1 LTLTDGTLTVD
12 VRQLSFPIGDASIV
26 YGSTT
31 TFASLPGT
39 FATDVGSE
47 TLSITYD
54 SIGNSGTANVG
65 EYPITGTVGDG
76 TGLASNYAVTL
87 IDGTLTVE
95 VRLISYDIGDA
106 SIVYGSTTTFAGLP
120 NTFATDVGSETLSIT
135 YDSTGNSGTAN
146 VGEYPITGTI
156 GDGTGLAANYAV
168 TLTDGTLTVDV
179 RQLSFP
185 IGDASIVYGSTTTFA
200 GLPNTFATDVGS
212 ETLSITYDSTGNSGT
227 AHVGEYPITGTIG
240 DGTGLASN
248 YAVTLTDGTLTVDV
262 RQLSFPIGDAS
273 IVYGS
278 TTTFAS
284 LPSTFA
290 TDVGS
295 ETLSITYDSTGN
307 SGTANVGEYPITG
320 TIGDGTGLA
329 SNYAVT
335 LIDGTLTVGRR
346 AIEYTIGS
354 LSKDE
359 GIAVNLASLLPGTIA
374 TGVGGQ
380 TLSITYASAGAAAN
394 ALANTYPITGTIGDG
409 AGGGLAANYNVTLTP
424 GELKVVARYLILGVD
439 ANSFTAPYVQVFN
452 AATGTGVSKFLA
464 YESSFRGGVR
474 VTRADLT
481 GDGVDEIIT
490 APGRGRAPEVRVFSL
505 TGVPLPAYTTMAY
518 ATSMIN
524 GIQIAVGD
532 VNGDGSADLVTV
544 PSRGAAEV
552 RVFLNQRG
560 TNVDPMANNPS
571 RTFLAFPSSFI
582 GGAVLALADMGRTSG
597 TAFVPSPDGK
607 MEILVGSGAGMRAT
621 VRIFDAVPA
630 TPVLVRTILP
640 FASTFQGGIASL
652 AVGRANSNDAIP
664 DVIAGAANGGNA
676 MVEVRDGQTSALLNA
691 FTAYTDASRQAPVRA
706 VVRDTNND
714 GVIDEIWTAQ
724 GTDGRTRQLKRFR
737 VDGTAVDSL
746 LESDVN
752 FRGEYF
758 LA

>member
-1 LTLTDGTLTVD
+1 
-12 VRQLSFPIGDASIV
+12 
-26 YGSTT
+26 
-31 TFASLPGT
+31 
-39 FATDVGSE
+39 
-47 TLSITYD
+47 
-54 SIGNSGTANVG
+54 
-65 EYPITGTVGDG
+65 
-76 TGLASNYAVTL
+76 
-87 IDGTLTVE
+87 
-95 VRLISYDIGDA
+95 
-106 SIVYGSTTTFAGLP
+106 
-120 NTFATDVGSETLSIT
+120 
-135 YDSTGNSGTAN
+135 
-146 VGEYPITGTI
+146 
-156 GDGTGLAANYAV
+156 
-168 TLTDGTLTVDV
+168 
-179 RQLSFP
+179 
-185 IGDASIVYGSTTTFA
+185 
-200 GLPNTFATDVGS
+200 
-212 ETLSITYDSTGNSGT
+212 
-227 AHVGEYPITGTIG
+227 
-240 DGTGLASN
+240 
-248 YAVTLTDGTLTVDV
+248 
-262 RQLSFPIGDAS
+262 
-273 IVYGS
+273 
-278 TTTFAS
+278 
-284 LPSTFA
+284 
-290 TDVGS
+290 
-295 ETLSITYDSTGN
+295 
-307 SGTANVGEYPITG
+307 
-320 TIGDGTGLA
+320 
-329 SNYAVT
+329 
-335 LIDGTLTVGRR
+335 
-346 AIEYTIGS
+346 
-354 LSKDE
+354 
-359 GIAVNLASLLPGTIA
+359 
-374 TGVGGQ
+374 
-380 TLSITYASAGAAAN
+380 
-394 ALANTYPITGTIGDG
+394 
-409 AGGGLAANYNVTLTP
+409 
-424 GELKVVARYLILGVD
+424 
-439 ANSFTAPYVQVFN
+439 VQVFN
-452 AATGTGVSKFLA
+452 AATGTVVSKFLA

-640 FASTFQGGIASL
+640 FASKFQGGIASL
-652 AVGRANSNDAIP
+652 AVGRANSDDAIP

-676 MVEVRDGQTSALLNA
+676 MVEVRDGQTSALLSA
-691 FTAYTDASRQAPVRA
+691 FTAYTDASRQSPVRA

-746 LESDVN
+746 LESDVS